1 MDSGMTMSDNPVS
14 SFRFRIYAQGMS
26 VNLARLTINLK
37 SLPTRLIRRNM
48 SLEPKVLSKTQLKTE
63 DAKWVTLKKITWQDQ
78 DGKEVSGSRRVYWI

>member
-1 MDSGMTMSDNPVS
+1 MDSGMTMSDNPAA

-78 DGKEVSGSRRVYWI
+78 DGKEVSGSRRVYCI